1 LGFDLIPE
9 TYKNNPYIC
18 LYVES
23 FPHDS
28 QEDLSGFIDEDVLE
42 LHISNNEGEEY
53 YIEPTNTT

>member
-1 LGFDLIPE
+1 MW
-9 TYKNNPYIC
+9 N
-18 LYVES
+18 S
-23 FPHDS
+23 HDS